1 MEVVG
6 GVGVRAIAV
15 VGALSVLSGC
25 VATTAPEAGAWKI
38 ERGYDRIVG
47 KPAGVAQLDARSRNE
62 RQQQLRYPQGQLQTG
77 SLQLGCFDNAPVVRL
92 AFNHRVGSNR
102 TSTLS
107 YRFDDNPGRDVPAR
121 FLQTY
126 STAVI
131 EDPKEVALF
140 VEQMRASSTLYVRVM
155 SHVAGTSTVE
165 FALKGAPIAID
176 AAYQA
181 CPVDWLKPRSAAV
194 PAFETRDS
202 VPG

>member
-1 MEVVG
+1 MF
-6 GVGVRAIAV
+6 VRAIAV

-25 VATTAPEAGAWKI
+25 VATTAPEAGDWKI
-38 ERGYDRIVG
+38 ERGYDRILG
-47 KPAGVAQLDARSRNE
+47 KPAGTAQLVARSRNE

-77 SLQLGCFDNAPVVRL
+77 SLQLGCFDNAPVVRF

-107 YRFDDNPGRDVPAR
+107 YRFDNNPGRDAQAR

-140 VEQMRASSTLYVRVM
+140 LEQLRTAGTLYVRVM

-165 FALKGAPIAID
+165 FPLKGAPVAID

-181 CPVDWLKPRSAAV
+181 CPVDWLKPRTADA
-194 PAFETRDS
+194 PASEPRRS
-202 VPG
+202 VST